1 MKRVLLAEDEPNIVT
16 SLKFLLVRAGF
27 VVQAEDNGRIALATI
42 LALPPDLLI
51 LDVMLPEID
60 GIEILRQ
67 VRADA
72 RTKSL
77 PVIMLT
83 AKGTA
88 ETQASAKAAGADFFI
103 TKPFANTDVIEAA
116 ERLTQSS

>member
-42 LALPPDLLI
+42 LALPPDLLV

-88 ETQASAKAAGADFFI
+88 ETQASAKAAGADVFI